1 MELPET
7 VEDFIEYIQDN
18 GKPWIEAGLV
28 PNAPDEAK
36 KAYKNWKKREKKQIE
51 KGIET

>member
-18 GKPWIEAGLV
+18 GKPWIEADLI
-28 PNAPDEAK
+28 PDAPEKAK
-36 KAYKNWKKREKKQIE
+36 KAYQNWKKQEKKLIE
-51 KGIET
+51 KGIVT